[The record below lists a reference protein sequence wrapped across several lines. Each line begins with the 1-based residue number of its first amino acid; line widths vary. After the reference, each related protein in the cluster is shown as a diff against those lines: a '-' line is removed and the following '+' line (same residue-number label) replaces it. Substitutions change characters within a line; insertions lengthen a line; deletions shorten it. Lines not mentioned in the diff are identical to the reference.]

1 MSVRGECY
9 ATNLVVS
16 VGPGR
21 GKQEAKH
28 EARQWRKREAEAKA
42 TAHADQL
49 LRKQLAAMQAAAE
62 ASGGVPCSVPL
73 IDRRSPEHRP
83 FIWSFGRRR
92 PLSPAD
98 EPPEKPGEVSVPLM
112 TFD

>member
-1 MSVRGECY
+1 M
-9 ATNLVVS
+9 VS

-21 GKQEAKH
+21 GKQEAMH

-49 LRKQLAAMQAAAE
+49 LRKQLAAMQATAAP
-62 ASGGVPCSVPL
+62 SGGAPCSVPL

-83 FIWSFGRRR
+83 FVWSFGRRR
-92 PLSPAD
+92 PLSPAE
-98 EPPEKPGEVSVPLM
+98 EPPEKPGEVSAAEYHLL
-112 TFD
+112 FDD